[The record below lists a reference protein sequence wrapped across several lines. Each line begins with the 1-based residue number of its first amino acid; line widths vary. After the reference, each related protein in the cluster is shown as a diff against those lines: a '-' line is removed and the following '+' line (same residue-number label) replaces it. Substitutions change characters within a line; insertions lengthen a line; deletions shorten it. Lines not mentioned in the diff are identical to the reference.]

1 MKISFNI
8 ILSGNDCLDEKI
20 RQKVKENDKL
30 VKSLLHSVLF
40 DIQKAF
46 DFDINDDISI
56 VGFQINRV
64 ETENATDKISNS
76 ENIEKVE

>member
-1 MKISFNI
+1 MTFVK
-8 ILSGNDCLDEKI
+8 K
-20 RQKVKENDKL
+20 KVKENDKL